1 MIEWDSEGEAPIT
14 NILLNEAGNGKIRT
28 TLSPFGAD
36 INPYKAELAHFLHC
50 LETGEPLRV
59 TPHDGLMA
67 VKVALA
73 AIESV
78 RTGKPVDIATFTEVG
93 A

>member
-1 MIEWDSEGEAPIT
+1 M
-14 NILLNEAGNGKIRT
+14 
-28 TLSPFGAD
+28 
-36 INPYKAELAHFLHC
+36 
-50 LETGEPLRV
+50 RV
-59 TPHDGLMA
+59 TPRDGLMA

-78 RTGKPVDIATFTEVG
+78 RTGKPIDIATFTEVG